1 MIPSRRARNGLVAL
15 FCLGVLLA
23 LVPVQEII
31 HRARPEK
38 FDPTRQ
44 QRTSMIGVGLTPA
57 LIAAMGGFRPLAA
70 DLVWLKADQVWEGGS
85 WWAMLP
91 LLDAVVQLDPKF
103 ELAWQVYGW
112 HCAYNLNAESKTAVD
127 KNYWLQRGIEILER
141 AVEANPDSWR
151 MKWELGWTCFDRS
164 HELARAAEW
173 FYAADQLKG
182 APAYV
187 SRFYLRAY
195 EHLLDRDGILRGL
208 AYARSR
214 YKDDPKHQHLVT
226 RDTNFWQWAWDS
238 PEQHRRIIVEENTAR
253 FERGIPPYLYPND
266 RFFDVCPVCGMP
278 VPKSKDAVCGNVQ
291 CPNYKHPIHQ
301 EPAGGVRSA
310 A

>member
-1 MIPSRRARNGLVAL
+1 MIPSPRARNGLVAL

-23 LVPVQEII
+23 LVPAQEII

-38 FDPTRQ
+38 FDPTRL
-44 QRTSMIGVGLTPA
+44 QRTSMVGVGLTPA

-70 DLVWLKADQVWEGGS
+70 DLVWLKVDQVWEGGS
-85 WWAMLP
+85 WWAMVP
-91 LLDAVVQLDPKF
+91 LLNAVVELDPKF

-112 HCAYNLNAESKTAVD
+112 HCAYNLHAESNTALD
-127 KNYWLQRGIEILER
+127 KNYWLQKGIEILER

-151 MKWELGWTCFDRS
+151 MKWELGWTCFDRA

-187 SRFYLRAY
+187 SRLYYRAY

-208 AYARSR
+208 AYARAR
-214 YKDDPKHQHLVT
+214 HRDDPKHQHLVT
-226 RDTNFWQWAWDS
+226 RDTNFWRTHWNDPQT
-238 PEQHRRIIVEENTAR
+238 HRRVIVEENTAR
-253 FERGIPPYLYPND
+253 FQRGIPPYLYPND
-266 RFFDVCPVCGMP
+266 AYFDVCPVCGMP

-291 CPNYKHPIHQ
+291 CPNYKRPIHR
-301 EPAGGVRSA
+301 EPAGGVPSA